1 MSSRPAERYEY
12 PRMSDADNIQR
23 ELETSENEDDWT
35 ESFPRSPDLF
45 RQRDYGNRIGQST
58 GNSAHQLERLGLPMA
73 NIVPEIQTGIAV
85 DTRSNENAR
94 ERHPRKRGRPRQHR
108 TYGRP
113 RPRSQTEVGTLET
126 LGLDGMEQ
134 SAANGVGITT
144 NSDSISN
151 RIGTSILD
159 AGPVGN
165 SFSGR
170 LQRTQGKLKRS
181 S

>member
-1 MSSRPAERYEY
+1 
-12 PRMSDADNIQR
+12 MSDADNIQR

-73 NIVPEIQTGIAV
+73 NILPEIQTGVAI
-85 DTRSNENAR
+85 DTRPNDEK
-94 ERHPRKRGRPRQHR
+94 RKRLSHKRRRQKQQ
-108 TYGRP
+108 
-113 RPRSQTEVGTLET
+113 RSNRRAYPKQQSDVET
-126 LGLDGMEQ
+126 TGILGLDGMQ
-134 SAANGVGITT
+134 QGTANDGVTV

-151 RIGTSILD
+151 RSGASGRG
-159 AGPVGN
+159 ARPGGN
-165 SFSGR
+165 SFGGR
-170 LQRTQGKLKRS
+170 LQRTQGKLKCS